1 LPLFWKYFKLFYLC
15 KNLGSRGSQW
25 LVFQFS
31 SIDFSLPYYSIH
43 NAYYYVGWIR
53 LGPDE
58 LEISD
63 GGCLLHRLP
72 QYCRGRKVG
81 TSGIPYAVFADPL
94 RFGPDPDPTCQNR
107 RIWIRM
113 GPRNRRNRTHTCSCV
128 ALSFVP
134 PNQYI
139 AFHKMYILNLIEN

>member
-1 LPLFWKYFKLFYLC
+1 
-15 KNLGSRGSQW
+15 
-25 LVFQFS
+25 VFQFS

-94 RFGPDPDPTCQNR
+94 RFGPDPDPTCQIGGSGSGWVPETDEIE
-107 RIWIRM
+107 RI
-113 GPRNRRNRTHTCSCV
+113 
-128 ALSFVP
+128 LVP
-134 PNQYI
+134 
-139 AFHKMYILNLIEN
+139 A